1 VDFVTDPNKR
11 RVRTMSTAMP
21 RVHVHQ

>member
-1 VDFVTDPNKR
+1 VTDPNKR